1 MVSSCNTYQKRYGFL
16 TDEMYTHGPYLRET
30 LKWRVLRGLVIE
42 NVILSWPCQKQDD
55 EFKIL
60 SIIQF
65 LLIVWVIKWI

>member
-1 MVSSCNTYQKRYGFL
+1 MVSSCSTYQKRYGCMM
-16 TDEMYTHGPYLRET
+16 DEMYTHGPYLRET

-42 NVILSWPCQKQDD
+42 SVILSWPCQKQDD